1 MFHDETKKEMC
12 RKNVNHEFSSL
23 IQNSTKPSKQSEK
36 ALIAN
41 KKQAIIFVATSVI
54 ICIFVLKCQTT

>member
-1 MFHDETKKEMC
+1 MMKPRKKCVGKMLIM
-12 RKNVNHEFSSL
+12 KFFSL

-41 KKQAIIFVATSVI
+41 KKQAIIFVATLVI
-54 ICIFVLKCQTT
+54 RCITILNCQTT